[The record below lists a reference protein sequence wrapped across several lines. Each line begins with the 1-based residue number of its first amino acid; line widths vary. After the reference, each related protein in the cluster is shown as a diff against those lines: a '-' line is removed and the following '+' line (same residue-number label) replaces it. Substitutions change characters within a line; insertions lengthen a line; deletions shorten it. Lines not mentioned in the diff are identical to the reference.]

1 MNTPHRCTI
10 VPPYL
15 LRRLVASP
23 DPAVSASAALTLRHD
38 GRFRTR
44 REEPPKP
51 RPTARAATV
60 AVQRRLYDAKST
72 QRLPGTLVRAEGDPA
87 SDDQSVNE
95 AWEGFG
101 ATWALFWEAFG
112 RNSIDGAGLL
122 LAGTVHYGQFYDN
135 AFWDGVRMVFG
146 DGDGDIFGRF
156 TASLDVIGHELTH
169 GLTQYTAN
177 LDYSGQSGALN
188 EHVSDVFGVLVKQR
202 HLGQDAA
209 AADWL
214 IGADVLLPGVKG
226 VALRNMLHPGT
237 AYDDPRL
244 GKDPQPDH
252 MDRYV
257 QTGDD
262 YGGVHINSGIPN
274 RAFALAATRL
284 GGHAWE
290 GVGRVW
296 FDTLTGALINPTT
309 GFAAFAGLTIAAA
322 RARFGATGPQVEEAV
337 AQAWADVG
345 VSPTE
350 PPQPAAGEAGSAG
363 LPPSSGGA
371 PTAGAP
377 VPTGEAPSAG
387 APPSAPSADLKGAE
401 ADLLLRRT
409 GGIAGIVQERQTTL
423 AELPRGDA
431 QRWNRLL
438 QSDSLQRRAD
448 KDSQVR
454 DGFCYTVASDC
465 HDVRVTVAE
474 EHLTDPQRSL
484 FHRTLDEEQG

>member
-1 MNTPHRCTI
+1 MTVHPHCTI

-15 LRRLVASP
+15 LRRLLASS

-38 GRFRTR
+38 DRFRTK

-51 RPTARAATV
+51 RHTARAATV
-60 AVQRRLYDAKST
+60 AVQRRLYDAKGT

-87 SDDQSVNE
+87 SEDQSVNE
-95 AWEGFG
+95 AWDGFG
-101 ATWALFWEAFG
+101 ATWGLFWEAFG
-112 RNSIDGAGLL
+112 RNSIDGAGLP

-135 AFWDGVRMVFG
+135 AFWDGARMVFG

-169 GLTQYTAN
+169 GVTQYTAN

-202 HLGQDAA
+202 HLGQDAS

-226 VALRNMLHPGT
+226 VALRDMLHPGT

-252 MDRYV
+252 MDRFV
-257 QTGDD
+257 QTEDD
-262 YGGVHINSGIPN
+262 SGGVHINSGIPN
-274 RAFALAATRL
+274 RAFALAATSL
-284 GGHAWE
+284 GGNAWE
-290 GVGRVW
+290 GAGRVW
-296 FDTLTGALINPTT
+296 FDVLSGASITPTT
-309 GFAAFAGLTIAAA
+309 GFTDFAGLTIAAA
-322 RARFGATGPQVEEAV
+322 KARFGATSAQAEAV
-337 AQAWADVG
+337 AQGWAEVG
-345 VSPTE
+345 VSPSE
-350 PPQPAAGEAGSAG
+350 LPQPAAGEPSAAEA
-363 LPPSSGGA
+363 PASADPATSGGA
-371 PTAGAP
+371 PPA
-377 VPTGEAPSAG
+377 
-387 APPSAPSADLKGAE
+387 APSADLKGAE

-409 GGIAGIVQERQTTL
+409 GGIAGIVQQRQTTL

-438 QSDSLQRRAD
+438 RSDSLQRRAD

-474 EHLTDPQRSL
+474 EHLTDPQRRL
-484 FHRTLDEEQG
+484 FHRTLDDEAG